1 MAKIIVVF
9 FIAFLVGMLIWAN
22 YPIEQ
27 LHDSTKIDRI
37 VVEKKDRKMT
47 LYHNGRIL
55 KSYDISLGRS
65 PIGAKEKE
73 GDKKTPEGIY
83 NIIEHFEPS
92 AFHRSLRISY
102 PSKIDIQ
109 RAEKEGVSAGAD
121 IMIHGMRN
129 GLGIVGKMHLWFD
142 WTAGCIA
149 VTNQEIEE
157 LWRVVPDGIEIE
169 IKP

>member
-1 MAKIIVVF
+1 
-9 FIAFLVGMLIWAN
+9 
-22 YPIEQ
+22 
-27 LHDSTKIDRI
+27 
-37 VVEKKDRKMT
+37 MT
-47 LYHNGRIL
+47 LYYNGKIL

-65 PIGAKEKE
+65 PNGAKEKE

-83 NIIEHFEPS
+83 SIIEHFEPS

-102 PSKIDIQ
+102 PDKNDIQ
-109 RAEKEGVSAGAD
+109 RAEKEGVSPGSD

-129 GLGIVGKMHLWFD
+129 GLGLIGRMHLWFD

>member
-1 MAKIIVVF
+1 MKKVIPVVIIV
-9 FIAFLVGMLIWAN
+9 FLIGLLVWAN

-27 LHDSTKIDRI
+27 LPDSARADRI

-47 LYHNGRIL
+47 IYQNKTIL
-55 KSYDISLGRS
+55 RSYKISLGQS
-65 PIGAKEKE
+65 PSGAKEKE

-83 NIIEHFEPS
+83 SIIEHFEPS

-102 PSKIDIQ
+102 PSKSDIQ
-109 RAEKEGVSAGAD
+109 RAEKEGVSAGSD

-129 GLGIVGKMHLWFD
+129 GLGIVGRMHLWFD

-157 LWRVVPDGIEIE
+157 LWKVIPDGIEIE

>member
-1 MAKIIVVF
+1 MKKIIPVALIVPL
-9 FIAFLVGMLIWAN
+9 IGLLIWAN
-22 YPIEQ
+22 YPIER
-27 LHDSTKIDRI
+27 LPDTAKADRI
-37 VVEKKDRKMT
+37 VVEKKDRKMIVYQNET
-47 LYHNGRIL
+47 IL
-55 KSYDISLGRS
+55 RSYKISLGRN

-73 GDKKTPEGIY
+73 GDEKTPEGIY
-83 NIIEHFEPS
+83 SIIEHFEPS
-92 AFHRSLRISY
+92 AFHKSLRISY
-102 PSKIDIQ
+102 PNKNDIQ
-109 RAEKEGVSAGAD
+109 RAEKEGDSVGSA

-129 GLGIVGKMHLWFD
+129 GLGLIGRMHLWLD

>member
-1 MAKIIVVF
+1 MAKIIAVS
-9 FIAFLVGMLIWAN
+9 FIVFLVGTLIWAN

-27 LHDSTKIDRI
+27 LPNSAKADRI

-47 LYHNGRIL
+47 LFQNGKIL

-65 PIGAKEKE
+65 PLGAKEKE

-83 NIIEHFEPS
+83 SIIEHFEPS

-102 PSKIDIQ
+102 PSKNNIQ
-109 RAEKEGVSAGAD
+109 RAEKEGVSAGSN

-129 GLGIVGKMHLWFD
+129 GLGILGRIHLWFD
-142 WTAGCIA
+142 WTADCIA

-157 LWRVVPDGIEIE
+157 LWRVVTDGIEIE

>member
-1 MAKIIVVF
+1 MKKIIP
-9 FIAFLVGMLIWAN
+9 LVLIVLIFGILTWAN

-27 LHDSTKIDRI
+27 LPDSAKTDRI
-37 VVEKKDRKMT
+37 VVEKKNRKMT
-47 LYHNGRIL
+47 IYQDEKIL
-55 KSYDISLGRS
+55 RSYKISLGRS

-83 NIIEHFEPS
+83 SIIEHFEPS

-102 PSKIDIQ
+102 PDSNDIK
-109 RAEKEGVSAGAD
+109 RAEKEGVSPGSD
-121 IMIHGMRN
+121 IMIHGIRN
-129 GLGIVGKMHLWFD
+129 GLGLMGRMHLWLD

-157 LWRVVPDGIEIE
+157 LWRVVPDGTEIE